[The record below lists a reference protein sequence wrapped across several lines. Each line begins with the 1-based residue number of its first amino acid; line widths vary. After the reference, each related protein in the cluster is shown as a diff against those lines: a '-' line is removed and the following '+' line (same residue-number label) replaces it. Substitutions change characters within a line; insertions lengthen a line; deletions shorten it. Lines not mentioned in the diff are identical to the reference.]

1 MSSKELSENQ
11 IKNVLQGIRIP
22 PQPQIMVDLQMEQA
36 MPDPDISRIAQLIS
50 KDVGLAGTILKIV
63 NSPFFGLSNKIT
75 SVEQAVNLL
84 SFSSVIN
91 IVNGLTIRSEM
102 SDEDI
107 VALNRFWDSANDISM
122 VAATIAKEIGYKNH
136 DEAYL
141 LGLFHNCGIP
151 LMMKRF
157 GVDNYS
163 ATMVEAYSTDSER
176 LIDLE
181 NERYSTNHAV
191 VGYYTA
197 KAWNMPIHLCTAIAE
212 HHNLSQLFCDKYSA
226 DSEKKNLIAIL
237 KIADHICA
245 SSKVLGNQDK
255 DFEWDR
261 YGSSILEYVGL
272 GTYDIEDM
280 AARFREMGISVGAS
294 FVD

>member
-1 MSSKELSENQ
+1 MSSKELSESQ
-11 IKNVLQGIRIP
+11 IQNVLQGIRIP

-84 SFSSVIN
+84 SYSSVIN
-91 IVNGLTIRSEM
+91 IVNGLTIRNEM
-102 SDEDI
+102 TDEDI

-122 VAATIAKEIGYKNH
+122 VAATIAKEIGLKNH

-157 GVDNYS
+157 GVEEYS
-163 ATMVEAYSTDSER
+163 KTMSEAYGSDCER
-176 LIDLE
+176 VIDLE
-181 NERYSTNHAV
+181 NDRYNTNHAV

-212 HHNLSQLFCDKYSA
+212 HHNLNQLFDDKYSA

-245 SSKVLGNQDK
+245 SHQILGGEKVDY
-255 DFEWDR
+255 EWNR
-261 YGSSILEYVGL
+261 YRESIMEYVGL
-272 GTYDIEDM
+272 GIYDIEDM
-280 AARFREMGISVGAS
+280 AARFREMGIAVGDS
-294 FVD
+294 FMD

>member
-1 MSSKELSENQ
+1 MPSKELSESQ
-11 IKNVLQGIRIP
+11 IKHVLQGISIP
-22 PQPQIMVDLQMEQA
+22 PQPQIMVDLQMEQV
-36 MPDPDISRIAQLIS
+36 MPDPDIGRIAQLIS

-84 SFSSVIN
+84 SFNSVIN

-102 SDEDI
+102 SDADI

-122 VAATIAKEIGYKNH
+122 VSATIAKEIGYKNH

-157 GVDNYS
+157 GVEEYS
-163 ATMVEAYSTDSER
+163 KTMTEAYSSNSER
-176 LIDLE
+176 IIDIE
-181 NERYSTNHAV
+181 NEKYSTNHAV

-197 KAWNMPIHLCTAIAE
+197 KAWNMPIHLCSAIAE
-212 HHNLSQLFCDKYSA
+212 HHNLKQLFHDKYST
-226 DSEKKNLIAIL
+226 DNEKKNLISIL
-237 KIADHICA
+237 KLADYILSLIHI
-245 SSKVLGNQDK
+245 
-255 DFEWDR
+255 
-261 YGSSILEYVGL
+261 
-272 GTYDIEDM
+272 
-280 AARFREMGISVGAS
+280 
-294 FVD
+294 

>member
-1 MSSKELSENQ
+1 MSTKELSEEQ

-22 PQPQIMVDLQMEQA
+22 PQPQIMVDLQMEQV
-36 MPDPDISRIAQLIS
+36 MPDPDIGRIAQLIS
-50 KDVGLAGTILKIV
+50 KDVGLSGTILKIV

-84 SFSSVIN
+84 SFTSVIN

-157 GVDNYS
+157 GVEEYS
-163 ATMVEAYSTDSER
+163 KIMKEAYTTDCER
-176 LIDLE
+176 LIDVE
-181 NERYSTNHAV
+181 NKKYNTNHAV

-197 KAWNMPIHLCTAIAE
+197 KAWNMPLHLCTAIAE
-212 HHNLSQLFCDKYSA
+212 HHNLNQLFSDKYSA

-245 SSKVLGNQDK
+245 SHKILGDTNEDY
-255 DFEWDR
+255 EWNR
-261 YGSSILEYVGL
+261 YGDTILEYVGL

-280 AARFREMGISVGAS
+280 AARFHEMGISVGDS

>member
-1 MSSKELSENQ
+1 MPSKELSEDQ
-11 IKNVLQGIRIP
+11 IKHVLQGIRIP

-36 MPDPDISRIAQLIS
+36 MPDPDISRIADLIS

-75 SVEQAVNLL
+75 SVGQAVNLL
-84 SFSSVIN
+84 SFNSVIN

-122 VAATIAKEIGYKNH
+122 VAATIAKEIGYKHH

-157 GVDNYS
+157 GVEDYS
-163 ATMVEAYSTDSER
+163 NTMTAAYGADSER
-176 LIDLE
+176 IIDIE
-181 NERYSTNHAV
+181 NDKYNTNHAV

-197 KAWNMPIHLCTAIAE
+197 KAWNMPTHLCAAIAE
-212 HHNLSQLFCDKYSA
+212 HHNLKQLFIDPEGI

-237 KIADHICA
+237 KLADHICA
-245 SSKVLGNQDK
+245 SCKVLGGQSTDH
-255 DFEWDR
+255 EWNR
-261 YGSSILEYVGL
+261 YGSKILEHIGL

-280 AARFREMGISVGAS
+280 AARFSEMGISVGDS
-294 FVD
+294 FID

>member
-1 MSSKELSENQ
+1 MGSKELSEDQ
-11 IKNVLQGIRIP
+11 IKHVLQGIKVP

-36 MPDPDISRIAQLIS
+36 MPDPDIGRIAQLIS

-84 SFSSVIN
+84 SFNSIIN

-102 SDEDI
+102 TDEDI
-107 VALNRFWDSANDISM
+107 IALNKFWDSANDISM

-151 LMMKRF
+151 LMVQRF
-157 GVDNYS
+157 GVDDYFK
-163 ATMVEAYSTDSER
+163 TLHEAYGDHPERITDV
-176 LIDLE
+176 E
-181 NERYSTNHAV
+181 NAKYQTNHAV

-197 KAWNMPIHLCTAIAE
+197 KAWNMPAHLCSAIAE
-212 HHNLSQLFCDKYSA
+212 HHNLKQLFQDKTSS
-226 DSEKKNLIAIL
+226 DNEKKNLIAIL
-237 KIADHICA
+237 KIADHICG
-245 SSKVLGNQDK
+245 SCQILGSQSVDY
-255 DFEWDR
+255 EWQKYATD
-261 YGSSILEYVGL
+261 ILEYVGL
-272 GTYDIEDM
+272 GMYDVEDM
-280 AARFREMGISVGAS
+280 AARFIEMGVAVGQS
-294 FVD
+294 FRD